1 MRFRAHEAAATPP
14 GWPSLCALSRAGV
27 QTLLASWAHQKASLA
42 PVLGNFTSWVAGG
55 DWRSPWVISECHRS
69 LRGLVTV
76 GLGPSPPATNSLG
89 LMLCKASPSET
100 HGPECST
107 YPLGVCRR
115 DELKG
120 ACP

>member
-1 MRFRAHEAAATPP
+1 MRFRACEAAAKPP
-14 GWPSLCALSRAGV
+14 GRPSLRALSRTRV
-27 QTLLASWAHQKASLA
+27 QTRLAALAHQKASFA
-42 PVLGNFTSWVAGG
+42 PVLGNFTGQVAGG

-69 LRGLVTV
+69 LQGLVTAR
-76 GLGPSPPATNSLG
+76 LGASPPSINLLG

-100 HGPECST
+100 HGLECST
-107 YPLGVCRR
+107 YPLGVCGK